1 MKKCPNCGAII
12 SDDSLFCG
20 KCGCL
25 LNKQQ
30 IKTPAGEQMN
40 NNEDLLENNER
51 NVRKYYVVAGGV
63 VVLLVALGFYLFKSH
78 GRQAGNQNMLDSL
91 SDTISTMEMQD
102 SVEVTEELSAND
114 ILKRHPGFQLLC
126 SVSGDFDGDGKEET
140 LYAINPKSDEG
151 PHIEYVYFSKRNFL
165 LLRFRRM
172 VFMYLIVNLK
182 MQETWMGM
190 EAMKSHF
197 ILLDIRPVGMI
208 TISGH
213 IKMGNG

>member
-1 MKKCPNCGAII
+1 
-12 SDDSLFCG
+12 
-20 KCGCL
+20 
-25 LNKQQ
+25 
-30 IKTPAGEQMN
+30 
-40 NNEDLLENNER
+40 
-51 NVRKYYVVAGGV
+51 
-63 VVLLVALGFYLFKSH
+63 
-78 GRQAGNQNMLDSL
+78 
-91 SDTISTMEMQD
+91 MQ
-102 SVEVTEELSAND
+102 L
-114 ILKRHPGFQLLC
+114 ILKVMKVLISNMFNSQ
-126 SVSGDFDGDGKEET
+126 
-140 LYAINPKSDEG
+140 
-151 PHIEYVYFSKRNFL
+151 KRIFL